1 MFLFQNNVQDN
12 AGNCPPSGRI
22 HEHSTCMS
30 IWQQAAAC
38 PTSIWMEAL
47 EHSLDAAAAA
57 SSSSMILSSAWW
69 WPCQRPPPIG
79 WPPPPGRITTKIK
92 TGTLIR
98 SASRWRW
105 QAHIAITLSLKRGRR
120 HTFTGNVSSLLML
133 HISAHQNFQLSTGR
147 LIIRPFRI
155 SKKTT

>member
-47 EHSLDAAAAA
+47 EQSLDAAAAA
-57 SSSSMILSSAWW
+57 SSSSMILSSVWW
-69 WPCQRPPPIG
+69 WPCRRPFPPRQQM
-79 WPPPPGRITTKIK
+79 GRITTKIK
-92 TGTLIR
+92 TGTLVR

-105 QAHIAITLSLKRGRR
+105 QAHIAIALSLKRGRR

-133 HISAHQNFQLSTGR
+133 HISAHQNFQLSRGR
-147 LIIRPFRI
+147 LIIRTFRI